1 MPINLIN
8 NFILEHKNPDKI
20 AERISIFET
29 VRDFVYQINWVS
41 DSEKLLEVKEWY
53 CASKHRLLKEIYNK
67 LWYQTKL
74 CFVPFSF
81 NMIYLPDDL
90 KNRWYANKKG
100 YHTFLQMF
108 IDWKWIDIDATFN
121 KELKSIYTVNENRD
135 WFSSQKVICNYDK
148 IYTPNSLEEE
158 QKIKKLLSDNS
169 EMTTEDYKRIE
180 KFNNWVKSLK

>member
-41 DSEKLLEVKEWY
+41 DPEKLLEVKEWY

-81 NMIYLPDDL
+81 NMIYLPDNL
-90 KNRWYANKKG
+90 KNWWYANKKW
-100 YHTFLQMF
+100 YHTFLQML
-108 IDWKWIDIDATFN
+108 IDDKWIDIDATFN
-121 KELKSIYTVNENRD
+121 KELKSIYTVNENWD
-135 WFSSQKVICNYDK
+135 WCSSQKIICDYDK
-148 IYTPNSLEEE
+148 IYIPNSLEEE
-158 QKIKKLLSDNS
+158 LEIKKLLSDPS
-169 EMTTEDYKRIE
+169 EISEKDNERIK
-180 KFNNWVKSLK
+180 KFNDWIKFIK